1 MGIVDLN
8 IVQNA
13 ERVDNKFRA
22 FALSRRVRVQLQSAS
37 THCDGV
43 IRGAQPSV
51 QSSAKVA
58 VEPAPARVKSRLF
71 EPIEI
76 RGVRVRN
83 RIVVS
88 PMAQYSAIDGFVTDW
103 HFAHFAKFAMGG
115 AGLVFTEAT
124 KVERRGLGTV
134 GDMGIWK
141 DEHIEPLRRI
151 SRFLKEQGAVPAMQ
165 LNHAGRKAGTYKPW
179 DGFGPLD
186 RSVPVEGEDHWPVIG
201 PSAVQYLEGW
211 PLPREMSRA
220 DIEEVKANW
229 ARAAER
235 ALKAGFDIL
244 EVHGAHGY
252 LIHEFLSPASN
263 KRSDEYGG
271 SLANRMRFPLEITE
285 AVRRVWPHDK
295 PLFFRV
301 SAVDEGGWTLD
312 DTVVLAR
319 ELKALGVDVIDCSAS
334 GISIRSPTASRVA
347 PKLGF
352 QVPYA
357 ERVRKDAGI
366 MTMAVGL
373 IVHPK
378 QAEEILEK
386 GQADLIAVGREILYD
401 PFWPAHAARA
411 LGQDADFK
419 TLPVQYGWWLDRR
432 KKTGYVEE

>member
-1 MGIVDLN
+1 M
-8 IVQNA
+8 
-13 ERVDNKFRA
+13 
-22 FALSRRVRVQLQSAS
+22 
-37 THCDGV
+37 
-43 IRGAQPSV
+43 
-51 QSSAKVA
+51 QSSAKLA
-58 VEPAPARVKSRLF
+58 STASMKDTKALLF
-71 EPIEI
+71 TPMEI
-76 RGVRVRN
+76 RGVTLRN

-88 PMAQYSAIDGFVTDW
+88 PMAQYSAVDGFVTDW
-103 HFAHFAKFAMGG
+103 HFAHLAKFAMGG

-151 SRFLKEQGAVPAMQ
+151 STFLREQGAVPAMQ

-186 RSVPVEGEDHWPVIG
+186 RSVPVEGQEHWPVIG
-201 PSAVQYLEGW
+201 PSSVEYLEGW
-211 PLPREMSRA
+211 PLAREMTKT
-220 DIEEVKANW
+220 DITEVQDNWVKA
-229 ARAAER
+229 AQRAVR
-235 ALKAGFDIL
+235 AGFDIL

-263 KRSDEYGG
+263 KRTDEYGG
-271 SLANRMRFPLEITE
+271 SLQNRMRFALEITE
-285 AVRRVWPHDK
+285 AVRRVWPRDK

-312 DTVVLAR
+312 DTVVFAR

-334 GISIRSPTASRVA
+334 GISIRSPTAGRVA

-357 ERVRKDAGI
+357 ERVRKDAHI

-378 QAEEILEK
+378 QAEEILQK
-386 GQADLIAVGREILYD
+386 GQADLVAVGREILYD

-411 LGQDADFK
+411 LEQDAEFK
-419 TLPVQYGWWLDRR
+419 SLPVQYGWWLDRR

>member
-1 MGIVDLN
+1 VP
-8 IVQNA
+8 
-13 ERVDNKFRA
+13 
-22 FALSRRVRVQLQSAS
+22 SAS
-37 THCDGV
+37 ATPDAPMSPG
-43 IRGAQPSV
+43 
-51 QSSAKVA
+51 QS
-58 VEPAPARVKSRLF
+58 PLFAPL
-71 EPIEI
+71 EI
-76 RGVRVRN
+76 RGIKLRN

-88 PMAQYSAIDGFVTDW
+88 PMAQYSAVDGFVTDW

-115 AGLVFTEAT
+115 AGIVFTEAT

-151 SRFLKEQGAVPAMQ
+151 SAFIKSQGSAAAIQ

-186 RSVPVEGEDHWPVIG
+186 RAVPVEGEAHWPVIG
-201 PSAVQYLEGW
+201 PSAVEYLAGW
-211 PLPREMSRA
+211 PLPRAMTRL
-220 DIEEVKANW
+220 DIQEVQANWVKA
-229 ARAAER
+229 AQR
-235 ALKAGFDIL
+235 ALQAGFDIL

-263 KRSDEYGG
+263 KRTDEYGG
-271 SLANRMRFPLEITE
+271 SLQNRMRFALEVTE
-285 AVRRVWPHDK
+285 AVRHVWPQDK

-319 ELKALGVDVIDCSAS
+319 ELKALGVDVVDCSAS
-334 GISIRSPTASRVA
+334 GIAIRSPTASRIA

-357 ERVRKDAGI
+357 ERVRKDAGL

-373 IVHPK
+373 IVHPR
-378 QAEEILEK
+378 QAEEIVAR
-386 GQADLIAVGREILYD
+386 GQADLVAVGREILYD

-411 LGQDADFK
+411 LEHDTEYT
-419 TLPVQYGWWLDRR
+419 TLPVQYAWWLDRR

>member
-1 MGIVDLN
+1 MS
-8 IVQNA
+8 
-13 ERVDNKFRA
+13 E
-22 FALSRRVRVQLQSAS
+22 
-37 THCDGV
+37 
-43 IRGAQPSV
+43 
-51 QSSAKVA
+51 SS
-58 VEPAPARVKSRLF
+58 SRLF
-71 EPIEI
+71 EPMNI
-76 RGVRVRN
+76 RGVRLRN
-83 RIVVS
+83 RVVVS
-88 PMAQYSAIDGFVTDW
+88 PMAQYSAVDGFVTDF

-115 AGLVFTEAT
+115 AGVVFTEAS

-141 DEHIEPLRRI
+141 DEHIVGLKRI
-151 SRFLKEQGAVPAMQ
+151 TDFIHEQGSVAAIQ

-186 RSVPVEGEDHWPVIG
+186 RSVPVEGEAHWEVIG
-201 PSAVQYLEGW
+201 PSAVEYLEGW
-211 PLPREMSRA
+211 PLPREMTRQ
-220 DIEEVKANW
+220 DIVEVKSNW
-229 ARAAER
+229 VKAAQR
-235 ALKAGFDIL
+235 ALRAGFDIL

-263 KRSDEYGG
+263 KRTDEYGG
-271 SLANRMRFPLEITE
+271 SLENRMRFSLEIVE
-285 AVRRVWPHDK
+285 EVRKVWPEDK

-319 ELKALGVDVIDCSAS
+319 ALKARGVDVVDCSAS
-334 GISIRSPTASRVA
+334 GISIRSPTASRLS

-357 ERVRKDAGI
+357 ERVRKEAGI

-378 QAEEILEK
+378 QAEEILLN
-386 GQADLIAVGREILYD
+386 GQADLVAVGRELLYN

-411 LGQDADFK
+411 LGADEDFK
-419 TLPVQYGWWLDRR
+419 CLPVQYGWWLDRR
-432 KKTGYVEE
+432 RKTGYIEE

>member
-1 MGIVDLN
+1 M
-8 IVQNA
+8 
-13 ERVDNKFRA
+13 
-22 FALSRRVRVQLQSAS
+22 
-37 THCDGV
+37 
-43 IRGAQPSV
+43 
-51 QSSAKVA
+51 SSARA
-58 VEPAPARVKSRLF
+58 APNAAMNRKPPLLF
-71 EPIEI
+71 TPLEI
-76 RGVRVRN
+76 RGVTLRN

-88 PMAQYSAIDGFVTDW
+88 PMAQYSAVDGFVTDW

-115 AGLVFTEAT
+115 AGIVFTEAT

-151 SRFLKEQGAVPAMQ
+151 SAFIKSQGAAAAIQ

-179 DGFGPLD
+179 AGFGPLD
-186 RSVPVEGEDHWPVIG
+186 RSVPVEGEAHWPVIG
-201 PSAVQYLEGW
+201 PSAVEYLEGW
-211 PLPREMSRA
+211 PLPRAMTKA
-220 DIEEVKANW
+220 DIQEVQANWVKA
-229 ARAAER
+229 AQR
-235 ALKAGFDIL
+235 ALQAGFDIV

-263 KRSDEYGG
+263 KRTDEYGG
-271 SLANRMRFPLEITE
+271 SLQNRMRFALEVTA
-285 AVRRVWPHDK
+285 AVRAVWPQDK

-319 ELKALGVDVIDCSAS
+319 ELKALGVDVVDCSAS
-334 GISIRSPTASRVA
+334 GIAIRSPTASRIA

-357 ERVRKDAGI
+357 ERVRKDAGL

-373 IVHPK
+373 IVHAR
-378 QAEEILEK
+378 QAEEILAQ

-411 LGQDADFK
+411 LEHDTEYN

-432 KKTGYVEE
+432 RKTGYVEE